1 MDSPWVV
8 GTRGLQV
15 SRSSTALVFAFKL
28 SRVLLASLRASEGA
42 ISIGWLRRRRHSG
55 QAQALV
61 AGGRLN
67 LAWTGNLQQ
76 PPCQGS
82 SAVNESCY
90 TLVYC
95 SYSNVEFCRQLALQQ
110 GIGLVRCSSMPG
122 WSRISGQTG
131 HYYPFL
137 QHYYIIITCY
147 NSKNGSVITHLCIII
162 TSLLHTNTPVI
173 TSLLPVISVIIEHY
187 YLLLQ

>member
-76 PPCQGS
+76 PPCPGS
-82 SAVNESCY
+82 SAVVIPWY
-90 TLVYC
+90 TVATVMLNFVG
-95 SYSNVEFCRQLALQQ
+95 NW
-110 GIGLVRCSSMPG
+110 RCSRALD
-122 WSRISGQTG
+122 WSAVAACLAKAG
-131 HYYPFL
+131 FL
-137 QHYYIIITCY
+137 VKKAIITHFY
-147 NSKNGSVITHLCIII
+147 NI
-162 TSLLHTNTPVI
+162 I
-173 TSLLPVISVIIEHY
+173 TSLLPVITIMMALLLHIFASLLRHCYILIRLLLHHY
-187 YLLLQ
+187 YLLLV